1 MQQSAATIEP
11 ETKAA
16 GQGEKKRGREA
27 AGDR

>member
-11 ETKAA
+11 KTKAA
-16 GQGEKKRGREA
+16 RHGEKKRGREA